1 MDRPRVYEH
10 EDSGIRVN
18 VRIVED
24 HLDVTEVGGDSYRVV
39 TRTRRL
45 TDTDQEC
52 VSDTSDEAFPPVLFL
67 GSNNHYA
74 MPVLL
79 RRVD

>member
-1 MDRPRVYEH
+1 VDSRLYEH
-10 EDSGIRVN
+10 QDSGIRVN
-18 VRIVED
+18 VRIVEE
-24 HLDVTEVGGDSYRVV
+24 HRDVTEAGGDSYRVV
-39 TRTRRL
+39 TMSRRL

-52 VSDTSDEAFPPVLFL
+52 VSDTSTEAFPAVLCL
-67 GSNNHYA
+67 RSHNHYA

>member
-1 MDRPRVYEH
+1 MDSRLYEH
-10 EDSGIRVN
+10 TDSGIRVN
-18 VRIVED
+18 VRIVAEYR
-24 HLDVTEVGGDSYRVV
+24 DVTEAGGDSYRVV
-39 TRTRRL
+39 TMTRRL

-52 VSDTSDEAFPPVLFL
+52 VSDTSTEAFPAVLFL
-67 GSNNHYA
+67 RSNNHYA